1 MRLAKRYTDNPEAYE
16 LYLHA
21 QYLWNNKTPENLR
34 RMSEDYDAAIARD
47 PRFAL
52 AYVGRAEL
60 EISRFGTNRARLD
73 EVLPKIVANLTR
85 ALELDD
91 SLAEA
96 HNTLAEIKYQ
106 VEFDWTGAE
115 KEFKK
120 AIELNANVATI
131 RLAYGWYLMSAG
143 RFDQAM
149 AEMQRAQELDP
160 RSSAIKRLIGR
171 LFYYSRQYD
180 RAIQHF
186 QLMVDAEP
194 KVAANHGLLTFAY
207 MQKRMYAESV
217 AEFAKA
223 ATINGDDFTPEDIES
238 FKETFRKEG
247 WPSYLRWQQARLLR
261 QEKEKYISPFRI
273 AFNYAQLGDKDEAF
287 VWLNKANDARAAGVA
302 GLKIDPGFDALRS
315 DPRFVKALERLNLSP

>member
-1 MRLAKRYTDNPEAYE
+1 
-16 LYLHA
+16 
-21 QYLWNNKTPENLR
+21 
-34 RMSEDYDAAIARD
+34 MSEAYDAAIAKD

-52 AYVGRAEL
+52 AYVGKAEM
-60 EISRFGTNRARLD
+60 EISRFGTNRTPLD
-73 EVLPKIVANLTR
+73 EVLPKILANLNK

-131 RLAYGWYLMSAG
+131 HLAYGWYLMSAA

-149 AEMQRAQELDP
+149 AEMKRAQELDP
-160 RSSAIKRLIGR
+160 RSSTINRIIGR

-186 QLMVDAEP
+186 QLMATAEP
-194 KVAANHGLLTFAY
+194 EVAVNHGLLTFAY
-207 MQKRMYAESV
+207 AQKGMYAESV
-217 AEFAKA
+217 AEYAKA
-223 ATINGDDFTPEDIES
+223 VMINGDDFTPEEIES
-238 FKETFRKEG
+238 FTETFRKEG
-247 WPSYLRWQQARLLR
+247 WQSYLRRRQARLLQ

-273 AFNYAQLGDKDEAF
+273 ASNYAQLGEKDQAF
-287 VWLNKANDARAAGVA
+287 VWLNKAIDARAAGVA
-302 GLKIDPGFDALRS
+302 MLKIEPGFDALRS
-315 DPRFVKALERLNLSP
+315 DPRFVKALERVNLSP